1 MQTKDCPICKRSF
14 ATNYSRQ
21 IYCHNCL
28 DFPNT
33 GKVAVYALCQSGS
46 EEIRYIGSTTNP
58 VKRFLDHR
66 RNGHGPEIK
75 EWVESV
81 NKSIEMT
88 ILETVSKSKA
98 RTSEETQM
106 RHYEK
111 LGHRLLNK
119 RAAGRMFTKEEAH
132 DYIARWFRNE

>member
-1 MQTKDCPICKRSF
+1 MQTKNCPICKCSF
-14 ATNYSRQ
+14 DTNHSRQ
-21 IYCHNCL
+21 VYCHKCL
-28 DFPNT
+28 DFPDT
-33 GKVAVYALCQSGS
+33 GKVAVYALCQQGS
-46 EEIRYIGSTTNP
+46 TEVRYIGSTTNP

-75 EWVESV
+75 DWVESV

-88 ILETVSKSKA
+88 ILEIVPQSKA

-106 RHYEK
+106 RYHEK

-119 RAAGRMFTKEEAH
+119 RAAGRMFTTEEAH
-132 DYIARWFRNE
+132 EYIARWFKNK